1 MTHRYIAFH
10 AAERPDA
17 TAVVEDG
24 RAIDYRRFHR
34 DIARTAAA
42 LAELGLRR
50 DSCVAVDCK
59 SLYFHWLLLLACERL
74 GVATASIKPEDA
86 GERGPVFANFDLIL
100 SEQRHAWEA
109 QPRRQLT
116 IAREWIESIL
126 AGEEAPVPAEAARHD
141 AERIRL
147 GHTSGTTGA
156 VKTIVY
162 SRRVFDR
169 LIEKWI
175 WRCCLSRECRYLLAL
190 PFTVEGAYHHATAC
204 IRAGGTVVIESG
216 VCDIAASLSRHDITQ
231 VTLFPIQLEQIL
243 ERLPA
248 GYIKPRNLAIST
260 LGAAVSPA
268 LRADAT
274 ARLASWLYET
284 YGCNEIGFI
293 SSTGDGDEGRRGALC
308 PGVEVEIVDERD
320 RPLAIGETGR
330 IRVRT
335 DTMVDGYL
343 GDPAA
348 TERMFRNGW
357 FYPGDLGMLLSPRRL
372 AVMARQDEL
381 LNLGGIK
388 VPPAQIEAA
397 IAAHAPVAD
406 VGVCEIANGLGAKE
420 LWIAVSGARCADEA
434 LPQEVGEALR
444 SIPLGTF
451 RIAKLASIPRTATGK
466 IRRDAL
472 REALAELLRRA
483 AGE

>member
-1 MTHRYIAFH
+1 MTHQYIAFH

-17 TAVVEDG
+17 AAIVVDG
-24 RAIDYRRFHR
+24 RVIDYRRFHR

-42 LAELGLRR
+42 LRELGLSRG
-50 DSCVAVDCK
+50 SSVAVDCK
-59 SLYFHWLLLLACERL
+59 NLYFHWLLLLACEL
-74 GVATASIKPEDA
+74 MGVATASIKPEDT
-86 GERGPVFANFDLIL
+86 GERQPALAHFDLIL
-100 SEQRHAWEA
+100 SERCHASEPPPRA
-109 QPRRQLT
+109 QYT
-116 IAREWIESIL
+116 IARDWIERIL
-126 AGEEAPVPAEAARHD
+126 ASEEAPEPVEAARHD
-141 AERIRL
+141 GDRIRL

-156 VKTIVY
+156 VKTVVY
-162 SRRVFDR
+162 TRRVFDR

-175 WRCCLSRECRYLLAL
+175 WRCGLSQDCRYLLAL

-204 IRAGGTVVIESG
+204 IRAGGTIVIESALA
-216 VCDIAASLSRHDITQ
+216 DIAASLARHDITQ
-231 VTLFPIQLEQIL
+231 FTLFPIQLEQIL

-248 GYIKPRNLAIST
+248 GYVKPRSLAIST

-268 LRADAT
+268 LREDAI
-274 ARLASWLYET
+274 ARLASRLYET

-293 SSTGDGDEGRRGALC
+293 SSTGTDDEAARGMLC
-308 PGVEVEIVDERD
+308 PGVRVEIVDERD
-320 RPLAIGETGR
+320 WPLGIGETGR
-330 IRVRT
+330 IRVKT

-343 GDPAA
+343 GDAAA
-348 TERMFRNGW
+348 TERMFRDGW
-357 FYPGDLGMLLSPRRL
+357 FYPGDLGTLLSPRRL
-372 AVMARQDEL
+372 AVVGRQDEL

-406 VGVCEIANGLGAKE
+406 VGVCEIANGQGAKE
-420 LWIAVSGARCADEA
+420 IWIAVSGGGSRDE
-434 LPQEVGEALR
+434 LLLQQIGESLR

-472 REALAELLRRA
+472 REALAAALCRA
-483 AGE
+483 DSL